1 MQSAKLVKVIARL
14 TAEYEKEINVVL
26 PRKVAVMA
34 KQHFRNN
41 FRQSGFV
48 DGGLRPWQR
57 AQREG
62 GIEHLSSVPYAY
74 LCTQP
79 LNEQYRSCAE

>member
-26 PRKVAVMA
+26 PRKVAVLA
-34 KQHFRNN
+34 KQHYKAN

-48 DGGLRPWQR
+48 DGNAPSE
-57 AQREG
+57 REG
-62 GIEHLSSVPYAY
+62 QAPQLSTV
-74 LCTQP
+74 
-79 LNEQYRSCAE
+79 RSPPHATT